1 MMYLCEGMCM
11 CPEFGNLTFN
21 GQLGTSLYVVPKKN
35 ETFNVTT
42 NPDLFSFNQMSS
54 YFMTRKFVIDD
65 YLAQKPIPWVVSF
78 DQQYTMM
85 TKKFNIETYLD
96 DPLSLLKAIKTSATD
111 VQNQVWN
118 KNRLIDIS
126 FMAGAEPDDSFSQI
140 DTTMTEMNP
149 NIMSLNCGPSCY
161 NMFLNHTEDDGL

>member
-1 MMYLCEGMCM
+1 
-11 CPEFGNLTFN
+11 
-21 GQLGTSLYVVPKKN
+21 
-35 ETFNVTT
+35 
-42 NPDLFSFNQMSS
+42 
-54 YFMTRKFVIDD
+54 
-65 YLAQKPIPWVVSF
+65 
-78 DQQYTMM
+78 M

-140 DTTMTEMNP
+140 DSTMTEMNP

-161 NMFLNHTEDDGL
+161 NMFLNHTEEDGL